1 MLAKLFHK
9 KSEYKGS
16 KITLVVFSAL
26 ALVASFVLSVEKI
39 HLLKDP
45 NASLSCNF
53 NLILNCA
60 SVMKTPEASLFW
72 GVPNSFWGV
81 VGFTVALTLSLLL
94 LAGVKFPKLILQ
106 IVQAGYLLAWIF
118 ALGLF
123 FTSVYIIQVLCPW
136 CLLVTTSMTLIFFA
150 FLHYNLRQ
158 NTFNL
163 AKPNDHKI
171 QKLLDKD
178 YDKLLA
184 AVIMVVLIIL
194 VFAKFGNS
202 LF

>member
-9 KSEYKGS
+9 KLEYKGS
-16 KITLVVFSAL
+16 KITLVIFSAL
-26 ALVASFVLSVEKI
+26 ALSASFVLSVEKI

-53 NLILNCA
+53 NVILNCA
-60 SVMKTPEASLFW
+60 SVMKTPESSLFW
-72 GVPNSFWGV
+72 GIPNPFLGMI
-81 VGFTVALTLSLLL
+81 GFTAALTLSILL
-94 LAGVKFPKLILQ
+94 LAGIKFPKWISR
-106 IVQAGYLLAWIF
+106 IIQAGYLLAWIF

-123 FTSVYIIQVLCPW
+123 FTSVYVIQVLCPW
-136 CLLVTTSMTLIFFA
+136 CLLVTASTTLIFFA
-150 FLHYNLRQ
+150 FLHYSLRQ
-158 NTFNL
+158 NIFNFP
-163 AKPNDHKI
+163 KSNNHKV
-171 QKLLDKD
+171 QRLLDKD

>member
-1 MLAKLFHK
+1 MLDKLFRK
-9 KSEYKGS
+9 KAEYKGS

-26 ALVASFVLSVEKI
+26 ALAASFVLSVEKV
-39 HLLKDP
+39 HLLQNPD
-45 NASLSCNF
+45 ASLSCNF

-60 SVMKTPEASLFW
+60 SVMKTSEASLFW

-81 VGFTVALTLSLLL
+81 VGFTAALTLSILL
-94 LAGVKFPKLILQ
+94 LAGVKFPKWILRIIQ
-106 IVQAGYLLAWIF
+106 TGYLLAWIF

-123 FTSVYIIQVLCPW
+123 FTSVYVIQVLCPW

-150 FLHYNLRQ
+150 FLHYSLRQ
-158 NTFNL
+158 NVFNL
-163 AKPNDHKI
+163 SKSTNHKA
-171 QKLLDKD
+171 QQLLDKD

-184 AVIMVVLIIL
+184 AAIMVMLIIL